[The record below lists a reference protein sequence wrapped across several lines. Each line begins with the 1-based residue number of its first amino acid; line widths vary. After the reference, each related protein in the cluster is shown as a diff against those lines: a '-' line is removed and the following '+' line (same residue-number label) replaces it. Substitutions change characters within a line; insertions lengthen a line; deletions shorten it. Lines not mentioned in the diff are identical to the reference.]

1 MNVLFFMQPK
11 AQVAY
16 LYDDFTIRQT
26 LEKMHH
32 HGYAAIPVLD
42 RDGRYFG
49 TISEGDLLWYIVR
62 GEGGTVESVNISNL
76 EDCKLSDVK
85 MRASRYLTVRISAQI
100 DELLQVAINQNFIP
114 VLDDDDKFIGI
125 VTRSAVLKY
134 FYDNVCNDDSGFEDS
149 K

>member
-16 LYDDFTIRQT
+16 LFDDFTVRQT

-32 HGYAAIPVLD
+32 HGYAAIPVLN
-42 RDGRYFG
+42 REGRYVG
-49 TISEGDLLWYIVR
+49 TISEGDLLWFIVN
-62 GEGGTVESVNISNL
+62 GEGRKIESVEISNL
-76 EDCKLSDVK
+76 ESCKLSDVK
-85 MRASRYLTVRISAQI
+85 MKAERYQTVRITAQI

-114 VLDDDDKFIGI
+114 VLDDDEKFIGI
-125 VTRSAVLKY
+125 VTRSTVLKY
-134 FYDNVCNDDSGFEDS
+134 FYDNVYGDDSGFEDS